1 MIQMP
6 NAYLPAVQFEA
17 IVIVTIW
24 KFASIW
30 EVSTSVKHIDCIL
43 TRSIY
48 IFFILFQAILFI
60 NNKHVLRKYFSK
72 IRDLDHA

>member
-6 NAYLPAVQFEA
+6 NAYLPTLQFEA
-17 IVIVTIW
+17 NVITIW

-43 TRSIY
+43 PRSIF
-48 IFFILFQAILFI
+48 FFILFHAILFI

-72 IRDLDHA
+72 IRDLDYA